1 MKQTRKCKTKIHLKR
16 ICEKRG
22 VTQKWLA
29 EQLGTSYNN
38 LYIKLNGNPTLTTL
52 EDIADVLKIPL
63 IALLDIRRCPTY
75 NILDKTKERK
85 EE

>member
-1 MKQTRKCKTKIHLKR
+1 MKETRKCKTRIHLNR
-16 ICEKRG
+16 ICKKRG

-29 EQLGTSYNN
+29 QQLGTSYNN

-63 IALLDIRRCPTY
+63 VALLDIRKCPNATLLEEET
-75 NILDKTKERK
+75 NKES
-85 EE
+85 

>member
-1 MKQTRKCKTKIHLKR
+1 MKETRKCKTKVHLNR

-38 LYIKLNGNPTLTTL
+38 LYSKLNGNPTLTTL

-63 IALLDIRRCPTY
+63 TALLDIRQCPTG
-75 NILDKTKERK
+75 NILDGQEKKK
-85 EE
+85 